1 MQLHMQLHWTQ
12 STCWLL
18 GGITS
23 WVWVSGTLFVV
34 LTVSRVRLPG
44 SGQKGVVM
52 AELGSFGIITKAVMY
67 SESRSVMA

>member
-1 MQLHMQLHWTQ
+1 M
-12 STCWLL
+12 
-18 GGITS
+18 
-23 WVWVSGTLFVV
+23 V